1 MHRAQLYHISVNIVK
16 FSLESGKKREAY
28 ITEMQRLRD
37 GGDSKL
43 GRQPQGSLTLSD
55 IRLPLKKDFMSRIG
69 GPHGTHFSSRLIIV
83 LFLCNF
89 DGLRE
94 RKTGF

>member
-1 MHRAQLYHISVNIVK
+1 M
-16 FSLESGKKREAY
+16 
-28 ITEMQRLRD
+28 TEMQRLRD

-94 RKTGF
+94 RKT